1 MMYRIVSLFYLR
13 LYFYV
18 IMAARFFRKD
28 CEYMRSSVVLRV
40 FHGSLL
46 FPALRASDRWS
57 NPRAFVSAFVQPTDA
72 DVDSLDSFMDE
83 PVDFFLNSLVV
94 LWFCLSY
101 AAAAVTGHH
110 RGQNG
115 IFRIVF
121 EKGCAVLEGRET
133 ADSGTDL
140 IRVETGECCDFFH
153 SGSPP
158 LYTEA
163 PAQCAGKYRM
173 CRCPCESFMTSAS
186 TS

>member
-1 MMYRIVSLFYLR
+1 MPFCVCSTDHFYSPR
-13 LYFYV
+13 LQHL
-18 IMAARFFRKD
+18 AD
-28 CEYMRSSVVLRV
+28 
-40 FHGSLL
+40 GS
-46 FPALRASDRWS
+46 D
-57 NPRAFVSAFVQPTDA
+57 PRAFVSASGQPTDA

-110 RGQNG
+110 RSQNS

-153 SGSPP
+153 
-158 LYTEA
+158 
-163 PAQCAGKYRM
+163 K
-173 CRCPCESFMTSAS
+173 FN
-186 TS
+186 